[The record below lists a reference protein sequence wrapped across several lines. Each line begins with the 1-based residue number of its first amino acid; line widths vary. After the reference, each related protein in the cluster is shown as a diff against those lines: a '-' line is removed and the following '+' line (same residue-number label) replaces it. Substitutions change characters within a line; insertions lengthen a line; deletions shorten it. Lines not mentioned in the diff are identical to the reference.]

1 REKQRSQ
8 RAQSSLGS
16 VEGIGAG
23 AQAESRGAA
32 RSTERRGQGDEISG
46 LLFARSRCLRNDHGR
61 DAQDAGRLDGDVT
74 SALFATAHL
83 GEIQTGGEI
92 SSAGAEENPGT
103 LDQQSL
109 EQGMGGTGR
118 GR

>member
-1 REKQRSQ
+1 
-8 RAQSSLGS
+8 SSLGS

-32 RSTERRGQGDEISG
+32 RSTERCGEGDEISG

-61 DAQDAGRLDGDVT
+61 DAQDAGRLDGDVA

-83 GEIQTGGEI
+83 GEIQAGGEI
-92 SSAGAEENPGT
+92 SSAGAEKNSST

-109 EQGMGGTGR
+109 EPGMARFGR
-118 GR
+118 S